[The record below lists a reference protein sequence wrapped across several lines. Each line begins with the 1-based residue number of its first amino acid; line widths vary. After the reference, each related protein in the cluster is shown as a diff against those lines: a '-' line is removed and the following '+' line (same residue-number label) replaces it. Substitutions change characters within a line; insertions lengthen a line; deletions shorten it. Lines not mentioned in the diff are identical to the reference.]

1 MSPLPAQEAFVA
13 WYSLLHDRERLLL
26 VVRYLSVLVKSFEMA
41 AYLPELSQYCH
52 AELSR
57 ALLAGLLICMGLAF
71 CRFFWLFSD
80 SS

>member
-1 MSPLPAQEAFVA
+1 MVTIKGGGE
-13 WYSLLHDRERLLL
+13 LLLDKERLFL
-26 VVRYLSVLVKSFEMA
+26 VARYLSVLVESFEMA

-71 CRFFWLFSD
+71 CMFFSW
-80 SS
+80 

>member
-26 VVRYLSVLVKSFEMA
+26 VVRYLSALVKSFEMA
-41 AYLPELSQYCH
+41 AYLLELWQYYQ

-57 ALLAGLLICMGLAF
+57 ALVVVWRIGK
-71 CRFFWLFSD
+71 
-80 SS
+80 SSYIAVSY